1 MIRQFIA
8 ANLGLRLFDF
18 VGKSKVREY
27 YKFYKDTFVW
37 NQEQINKYQL
47 QRLRDL
53 LRYSY
58 ENVPFYKKRLIENN
72 LTPDSIKSIED
83 FKKIPPLTRE
93 DLQRNVDDL
102 LSKTINRNRLS
113 RHSSSGTTGIPII
126 FYKDKNARSA
136 DIAATYVLWNLAY
149 YSIGNKRLHI
159 WGNPESAQR
168 WRTISSKTK
177 GLLLNHKN
185 FPSYLINLKE
195 NHSKLINLI
204 NTYKPDYI
212 EGYTSFIYLLAK
224 FISDNKLNVHYP
236 KRVLTTA
243 ESLYPYQK
251 QIIENVLAPV
261 VDYYGCGEINGIA
274 IQCVSRNY
282 HILEPRVLVEE
293 EEITS
298 SARQIILTDLENL
311 SMPLIRYKVGDL
323 IDGLDKNEKCECGL
337 KSAFFRNLQGRTTE
351 LVSLP
356 NGQIISPVSIFGGT
370 AFRKVANF
378 IRHQT
383 IWNGK
388 YFIFIFEVTA
398 NFSDG
403 DKNILESI
411 IKDMLKNYN
420 ITFKLKLTTDIAEPD
435 SKFHYFKIDY
445 DAA

>member
-8 ANLGLRLFDF
+8 TNLGLRLFDF

-27 YKFYKDTFVW
+27 YRFYKDTLVW

-72 LTPDSIKSIED
+72 LTPDSIKSIGD

-224 FISDNKLNVHYP
+224 FISDNKLDVHHP

-261 VDYYGCGEINGIA
+261 IDYYGCGEINGIA

-282 HILEPRVLVEE
+282 HILESRVLVEE
-293 EEITS
+293 EETTS
-298 SARQIILTDLENL
+298 SAKQIILTDLENL

-337 KSAFFRNLQGRTTE
+337 KSAFFRNLQGRATE

-435 SKFHYFKIDY
+435 NKFHYFKIDY